1 MNHKEMTAHIR
12 RRLSVSGIKASCRKQ
27 TICGARIVSVS
38 PPAHNVEFTEDEQ
51 RQILLIG
58 KVNGLTLV
66 RGLAIETEGP
76 MVHPHGVDFYIP
88 E

>member
-12 RRLSVSGIKASCRKQ
+12 RRLSASGIKASCRKQ
-27 TICGARIVSVS
+27 TICGARIISVS
-38 PPAHNVEFTEDEQ
+38 PPACDVVFTEDEQ

-58 KVNGLTLV
+58 RVNGLTLV

-76 MVHPHGVDFYIP
+76 MVHPRGVELYTP
-88 E
+88 A